1 MVQYILEIA
10 NATNPATGTYKWGF
24 GTRNEIRPK
33 SITVGPCSVSM
44 ATDQRQVT
52 VLSDSFRNAGRTH
65 TFRGDVL
72 DNVLTVVHPYQKHKN
87 VISTTTEDGVSDAD
101 VLALDDLYLFV
112 DWDYAGEI
120 SPNPISDGDNISSI
134 TSRLNG
140 NHVFNTS
147 IADGLEYSSF
157 GETNAMLSTVANHTA
172 LDGSTNNTAEG
183 DAATLTMMFRTKA
196 VLTGWNWIYKSSL
209 FNITVGQALSS
220 ASQMGFFS
228 SQDVAWGT
236 TSLDIEAATD
246 YLLQVRKTG
255 DSFVWLLRNLTT
267 EVEQT
272 ETTVDTTTTGIVAA
286 IGLSDTQTGF
296 EGLKI
301 SHVIE
306 VLNVTDAAALSA
318 KNWMIQKWSGTP
330 ASSTVTSTTYQLYD
344 PRTTHI
350 NMARP
355 ADVLREIT
363 LEFQDHDGAAVA
375 PSAGTIHLSVQR
387 EKNGADL

>member
-1 MVQYILEIA
+1 MIQYILEIA

-52 VLSDSFRNAGRTH
+52 VLSDSFRNAG
-65 TFRGDVL
+65 FRGDVL

-209 FNITVGQALSS
+209 FNITEGRRSRVLVRWGSFHHRTSPGAPRVWTSKQPPITCCRSVKLGTVSC
-220 ASQMGFFS
+220 GFS
-228 SQDVAWGT
+228 
-236 TSLDIEAATD
+236 
-246 YLLQVRKTG
+246 
-255 DSFVWLLRNLTT
+255 
-267 EVEQT
+267 
-272 ETTVDTTTTGIVAA
+272 
-286 IGLSDTQTGF
+286 
-296 EGLKI
+296 
-301 SHVIE
+301 
-306 VLNVTDAAALSA
+306 
-318 KNWMIQKWSGTP
+318 
-330 ASSTVTSTTYQLYD
+330 
-344 PRTTHI
+344 
-350 NMARP
+350 
-355 ADVLREIT
+355 EI
-363 LEFQDHDGAAVA
+363 
-375 PSAGTIHLSVQR
+375 
-387 EKNGADL
+387 